1 MAAGDDD
8 LSPVPAYA
16 PAPGRYRHY
25 KGNEYEVLCTARHSE
40 DLDHFVVV
48 YRPLATPDAVWVR
61 PLEMFV
67 ETVDLPEGPVPRFAP
82 LG

>member
-1 MAAGDDD
+1 MSTDD
-8 LSPVPAYA
+8 LLPVPAYA

-25 KGNEYEVLCTARHSE
+25 KGHEYEVLHTARHSE
-40 DLDHFVVV
+40 QPNEFLVV
-48 YRPLATPDAVWVR
+48 YRPLRTPDAVWVR

-67 ETVDLPEGPVPRFAP
+67 EEVDVAGDRVPRFAP